1 MLHMNNFIFFI
12 LAERNNV
19 VSFSGWLWQKFFHI
33 LLIFQNEKLSQLVG
47 KLDQLSNQNKK
58 QDLLDM
64 ELEEA
69 ESRYENANL
78 IHYWR
83 WLYASIVIGF
93 AR

>member
-1 MLHMNNFIFFI
+1 MMVAKYF
-12 LAERNNV
+12 
-19 VSFSGWLWQKFFHI
+19 FFHI
-33 LLIFQNEKLSQLVG
+33 FFQNEKLSQLVS

-78 IHYWR
+78 IHFFFTNFQNFFSKEQVY
-83 WLYASIVIGF
+83 SK
-93 AR
+93 

>member
-1 MLHMNNFIFFI
+1 MMVAKYF
-12 LAERNNV
+12 
-19 VSFSGWLWQKFFHI
+19 FFHI
-33 LLIFQNEKLSQLVG
+33 FFQNEKLSQLVS

-78 IHYWR
+78 IHFFSQIFRIFFLKYT
-83 WLYASIVIGF
+83 VV
-93 AR
+93 